1 MCRAGPARAGPALQR
16 TSKVYRDS
24 CDLIKLSAV
33 DRLPARRK
41 QHRFLN
47 RAKIDESLFTTR
59 KNENVTTSRTSIGAL
74 PLAEFLPQRVSLLY
88 RLSGND
94 VPAILLTSVIAA
106 FALWGY
112 ISDKLLVAWL
122 IWLVVASLVRI
133 VLKRGYRLRRP
144 GPEAAGRWEGYFC
157 LTSALVG
164 AAWGLTVMLLY
175 PEHGQFHE
183 ILLPFLIGS
192 VAMGLPPA
200 LAPSPKAFAC
210 FITPILAPLI
220 GLLFGQGGA
229 FNTSAGILILVFTA
243 VLLALYL
250 SANRALIETLTF
262 GKENEQLL
270 EQVKQ
275 AKERLDLALQAA
287 NILIW
292 DWDARRT
299 DVFLGGSWAVILR
312 VGKETSALTLD
323 QLAQMVHP
331 DDLPKVKQA
340 LSNSLNGGESE
351 YVAEH
356 RVKTLAGGWVW
367 SLSRGRVVE
376 RDASGRALRM
386 TGVNVDID
394 DRKRAEA
401 ELLTAVQREK
411 ELSEMKSKFVSTASH
426 EFRTP
431 LATMLSSAELLEH
444 YSDNLAPGE
453 RKNLLQTIQ
462 DGAKR
467 MSEMIDGVLTLGR
480 AESGVLK
487 LNPGPLNLRELCG
500 RVVSE
505 FRIAQGK
512 QHIITLD
519 DRFDRVEA
527 HMDERLLRHILN
539 NLLSNAVKYSPPG
552 SEVTFSLSRRGEKA
566 AIEIQDR
573 GIGIPLEDQPRMFE
587 SFHRA
592 SNVENRSGTG
602 LGLAIVKKAVELH
615 GGEISLTSAVGS
627 GTRFTVMI
635 PLRPIR
641 QPAGVS

>member
-1 MCRAGPARAGPALQR
+1 MDPL
-16 TSKVYRDS
+16 
-24 CDLIKLSAV
+24 L
-33 DRLPARRK
+33 ARRK
-41 QHRFLN
+41 RHRFLN

-74 PLAEFLPQRVSLLY
+74 SSAEFLPQRVSLLY

-133 VLKRGYRLRRP
+133 VLKRAYRLRRP

-164 AAWGLTVMLLY
+164 TAWGLTVMLLY

-200 LAPSPKAFAC
+200 LAPSPKSFAC
-210 FITPILAPLI
+210 LIVPIFAPLI
-220 GLLFGQGGA
+220 GLLFSQGGA
-229 FNTSAGILILVFTA
+229 FNTSAGILILVFSA

-250 SANRALIETLTF
+250 SSNRALIETLRF
-262 GKENEQLL
+262 GRENERLL
-270 EQVKQ
+270 EQVKE

-287 NILIW
+287 NILSW

-299 DVFLGGSWAVILR
+299 DVLLGGSWAIILR
-312 VGKETSALTLD
+312 VGKETSALTLE

-331 DDLPKVKQA
+331 DDLPKVKQV
-340 LSNSLNGGESE
+340 LGNCLNGGESE
-351 YVAEH
+351 YMAEH
-356 RVKTLAGGWVW
+356 RIRTLAGGWVW
-367 SLSRGRVVE
+367 SLGRGRVVE
-376 RDASGRALRM
+376 RDAAGRALRM

-401 ELLTAVQREK
+401 ELLAAVQREK

-444 YSDNLAPGE
+444 YAESLSPAE
-453 RKNLLQTIQ
+453 KVNLLQTIQ
-462 DGAKR
+462 ASAKR
-467 MSEMIDGVLTLGR
+467 MSEMIDDVLTLGR

-487 LNPGPLNLRELCG
+487 LNLGPTNLRELCG

-552 SEVTFSLSRRGEKA
+552 SEVTFSLARRGEQA

>member
-1 MCRAGPARAGPALQR
+1 M
-16 TSKVYRDS
+16 
-24 CDLIKLSAV
+24 
-33 DRLPARRK
+33 
-41 QHRFLN
+41 LN
-47 RAKIDESLFTTR
+47 RARINDSLFTTPE
-59 KNENVTTSRTSIGAL
+59 NENVTPSRAPVGAL
-74 PLAEFLPQRVSLLY
+74 SSAEFLPQRVSLLY
-88 RLSGND
+88 RLSGKD
-94 VPAILLTSVIAA
+94 VPAILLTAAIAA

-112 ISDKLLVAWL
+112 ISDKLLFAWL
-122 IWLVVASLVRI
+122 IWLVLASVVRL
-133 VLKRGYRLRRP
+133 VLKRAYHLRQP
-144 GPEAAGRWEGYFC
+144 GPDAAARWEGYFC
-157 LTSALVG
+157 LTSAAVG
-164 AAWGLTVMLLY
+164 TAWGLTVMLLY
-175 PEHGQFHE
+175 PERGQFHE

-200 LAPSPKAFAC
+200 LAPSPKSFAC
-210 FITPILAPLI
+210 LIVPIFAPLI
-220 GLLFGQGGA
+220 GLLFSQGGA
-229 FNTSAGILILVFTA
+229 FNTSAGILILLFSA
-243 VLLALYL
+243 VLLALYM
-250 SANRALIETLTF
+250 SSNRALIETLRYSR
-262 GKENEQLL
+262 ENERLL
-270 EQVKQ
+270 EQVKEQ
-275 AKERLDLALQAA
+275 KERLDLALQAA

-292 DWDARRT
+292 DWDVRRT
-299 DVFLGGSWAVILR
+299 NVLLDGSWAIILR

-323 QLAQMVHP
+323 ELAHMVHP
-331 DDLPKVKQA
+331 DDLHKVKQA
-340 LSNSLNGGESE
+340 LSKCLNGGESE

-367 SLSRGRVVE
+367 SKGRGRVVE
-376 RDASGRALRM
+376 RDEDGRPLRM

-394 DRKRAEA
+394 DSKRAEV
-401 ELLTAVQREK
+401 ELLAAVQREK

-444 YSDNLAPGE
+444 YSESLSPAE
-453 RKNLLQTIQ
+453 RGNLLQTIQ
-462 DGAKR
+462 GSAKR
-467 MSEMIDGVLTLGR
+467 MSEMIDDVLTLGR

-487 LNPGPLNLRELCG
+487 LNLAPTNLRELCS

-519 DRFDRVEA
+519 DRFDRSDA
-527 HMDERLLRHILN
+527 TLDERLLRHILN

-552 SEVTFSLSRRGEKA
+552 SEVTFSLSRRDEHA

-573 GIGIPLEDQPRMFE
+573 GIGIPVEDQPRMFE

-592 SNVENRSGTG
+592 SNVENRPGTG

-635 PLRPIR
+635 PLRPIE
-641 QPAGVS
+641 QPAGVN

>member
-1 MCRAGPARAGPALQR
+1 VAKPSSSIAAL
-16 TSKVYRDS
+16 SS
-24 CDLIKLSAV
+24 
-33 DRLPARRK
+33 
-41 QHRFLN
+41 
-47 RAKIDESLFTTR
+47 
-59 KNENVTTSRTSIGAL
+59 
-74 PLAEFLPQRVSLLY
+74 AEFLPQRVSLLY
-88 RLSGND
+88 RLAGTD
-94 VPAILLTSVIAA
+94 VPAIFAVSAIAA

-112 ISDKLLVAWL
+112 ISDALLAAWL
-122 IWLVVASLVRI
+122 IWLVVTSLVR
-133 VLKRGYRLRRP
+133 LALNRAFKMRKP
-144 GPEAAGRWEGYFC
+144 GPDGAQRWEGYFC
-157 LTSALVG
+157 LTSAAVG

-175 PEHGQFHE
+175 PAHGQLHE
-183 ILLPFLIGS
+183 VLIPFLIGS

-210 FITPILAPLI
+210 LIVPIFAPMI
-220 GLLFGQGGA
+220 GLLFSQGGA
-229 FNTSAGILILVFTA
+229 FNTSAGILILVFAA

-250 SANRALIETLTF
+250 SSNRALTETLRF
-262 GKENEQLL
+262 GRENERLL
-270 EQVKQ
+270 EQIKE

-299 DVFLGGSWAVILR
+299 DVFLGGSWAIILK
-312 VGKETSALTLD
+312 VGKDTSALTVD

-331 DDLPKVKQA
+331 DDLPRVRQTLVSCLKGA
-340 LSNSLNGGESE
+340 EAE
-351 YVAEH
+351 YVAEY
-356 RVKTLAGGWVW
+356 RIRTLAGGWVW

-376 RDASGRALRM
+376 RDATGRALRM

-401 ELLTAVQREK
+401 ELLAAVQREK

-444 YSDNLAPGE
+444 YSNSLGQDE
-453 RKNLLQTIQ
+453 KRNLLQTIQ
-462 DGAKR
+462 GSAKR
-467 MSEMIDGVLTLGR
+467 MSEMIDDVLTLGR

-487 LNPGPLNLRELCG
+487 LNVGPTNLRELCN

-505 FRIAQGK
+505 FRIAQGR
-512 QHIITLD
+512 HHLITLD
-519 DRFDRVEA
+519 DRFDRLEA
-527 HMDERLLRHILN
+527 LMDERLLRHILN

-552 SEVTFSLSRRGEKA
+552 SEVTFSLERREENA

-573 GIGIPLEDQPRMFE
+573 GIGIPPEDQPRMFE

-592 SNVENRSGTG
+592 SNVENRPGTG

-615 GGEISLTSAVGS
+615 GGEISLKSAVGA
-627 GTRFTVMI
+627 GTRFTVVL
-635 PLRPIR
+635 PLRPAG
-641 QPAGVS
+641 QTAGVR

>member
-1 MCRAGPARAGPALQR
+1 MAKPSSSIA
-16 TSKVYRDS
+16 
-24 CDLIKLSAV
+24 DLS
-33 DRLPARRK
+33 
-41 QHRFLN
+41 
-47 RAKIDESLFTTR
+47 S
-59 KNENVTTSRTSIGAL
+59 
-74 PLAEFLPQRVSLLY
+74 AEFLPQRVSLLY
-88 RLSGND
+88 RLAGTD
-94 VPAILLTSVIAA
+94 VPAIFAVSAIAA

-112 ISDKLLVAWL
+112 ISDALLAAWL
-122 IWLVVASLVRI
+122 IWLVVTSLVR
-133 VLKRGYRLRRP
+133 LALNRTFKMRKP
-144 GPEAAGRWEGYFC
+144 GPDGAQRWEGYFC
-157 LTSALVG
+157 LTSAAVG

-175 PEHGQFHE
+175 PAHGQLHE
-183 ILLPFLIGS
+183 VLIPFLIGS

-210 FITPILAPLI
+210 LIVPIFAPMI
-220 GLLFGQGGA
+220 GLLFSQGGA
-229 FNTSAGILILVFTA
+229 FNTSAGILILVFAA

-250 SANRALIETLTF
+250 SSNRALTETLRF
-262 GKENEQLL
+262 GRENERLL
-270 EQVKQ
+270 EQIKE

-299 DVFLGGSWAVILR
+299 DVFLGGSWAIILK
-312 VGKETSALTLD
+312 VGKDTSALTVD

-331 DDLPKVKQA
+331 DDLPKVRQTLVNCLRGA
-340 LSNSLNGGESE
+340 EPE
-351 YVAEH
+351 YVAEY
-356 RVKTLAGGWVW
+356 RIKTLAGGWVW

-376 RDASGRALRM
+376 RDATGRALRM

-401 ELLTAVQREK
+401 ELLAAVQREK

-444 YSDNLAPGE
+444 YSNSLGQDE
-453 RKNLLQTIQ
+453 KRNLLQTIQ
-462 DGAKR
+462 ASAKR
-467 MSEMIDGVLTLGR
+467 MSEMIDDVLTLGR

-487 LNPGPLNLRELCG
+487 LNVGPTNLRELCN

-505 FRIAQGK
+505 FRIAQGR
-512 QHIITLD
+512 HHVITLD
-519 DRFDRVEA
+519 DRFDRLEA
-527 HMDERLLRHILN
+527 LMDERLLRHILN

-552 SEVTFSLSRRGEKA
+552 SEVTFSLERREEKA

-573 GIGIPLEDQPRMFE
+573 GIGIPPEDQPRMFE

-592 SNVENRSGTG
+592 SNVENRPGTG

-615 GGEISLTSAVGS
+615 GGEISLKSAVGA
-627 GTRFTVMI
+627 GTRFTVVL
-635 PLRPIR
+635 PLRPAG
-641 QPAGVS
+641 QTAGVG

>member
-1 MCRAGPARAGPALQR
+1 
-16 TSKVYRDS
+16 
-24 CDLIKLSAV
+24 
-33 DRLPARRK
+33 
-41 QHRFLN
+41 
-47 RAKIDESLFTTR
+47 
-59 KNENVTTSRTSIGAL
+59 VTTSRASIGAL
-74 PLAEFLPQRVSLLY
+74 SSAEFLPQRVSLLY

-94 VPAILLTSVIAA
+94 VPAILLTSAIAA

-112 ISDKLLVAWL
+112 ISDKLLFAWL
-122 IWLVVASLVRI
+122 IWLVLASLVRLA
-133 VLKRGYRLRRP
+133 LKRGYRLRQP
-144 GPEAAGRWEGYFC
+144 GPEAAGRWEGFFC
-157 LTSALVG
+157 LTSAAVG
-164 AAWGLTVMLLY
+164 TTWGLSVMLLY

-192 VAMGLPPA
+192 IAMGLPPA
-200 LAPSPKAFAC
+200 LAPSPKSFAC
-210 FITPILAPLI
+210 LIVPILAPLI

-243 VLLALYL
+243 VLLALYI
-250 SANRALIETLTF
+250 SANRALIETLRF
-262 GKENEQLL
+262 GRENERLL
-270 EQVKQ
+270 EQVKE

-292 DWDARRT
+292 DWDAHRAN
-299 DVFLGGSWAVILR
+299 VFLGGSWAIILR
-312 VGKETSALTLD
+312 VGKETSSRTVEE
-323 QLAQMVHP
+323 LAEMVHP

-340 LSNSLNGGESE
+340 LAGCLNGPESE
-351 YVAEH
+351 YMAEH
-356 RVKTLAGGWVW
+356 RVRTLAGGWVW

-376 RDASGRALRM
+376 RDAGGQALRM

-394 DRKRAEA
+394 DRKRAEV
-401 ELLTAVQREK
+401 ELLAAVQREK

-444 YSDNLAPGE
+444 YSESLSPAE
-453 RKNLLQTIQ
+453 RLNLLQTIQ
-462 DGAKR
+462 SSAKR
-467 MSEMIDGVLTLGR
+467 MSEMIDDLLTLGR

-487 LNPGPLNLRELCG
+487 LNLGPTNLRELCG

-512 QHIITLD
+512 QHVITLD
-519 DRFDRVEA
+519 DRFDRLETY
-527 HMDERLLRHILN
+527 MDERLLRHILN

-552 SEVTFSLSRRGEKA
+552 SEVTFSLARRDEQA

-592 SNVENRSGTG
+592 SNVENRPGTG

-627 GTRFTVMI
+627 GTRFTVML
-635 PLRPIR
+635 PLRPIN
-641 QPAGVS
+641 QPAEAN

>member
-1 MCRAGPARAGPALQR
+1 MAKPSSSIAAL
-16 TSKVYRDS
+16 SS
-24 CDLIKLSAV
+24 
-33 DRLPARRK
+33 
-41 QHRFLN
+41 
-47 RAKIDESLFTTR
+47 
-59 KNENVTTSRTSIGAL
+59 
-74 PLAEFLPQRVSLLY
+74 AEFLPQRVSLLY
-88 RLSGND
+88 RLAGTD
-94 VPAILLTSVIAA
+94 VPAIFAVSAIAA

-112 ISDKLLVAWL
+112 ISDALLAAWL
-122 IWLVVASLVRI
+122 IWLVVTSLVR
-133 VLKRGYRLRRP
+133 LALNRAFKMRKP
-144 GPEAAGRWEGYFC
+144 GPDGAQRWEGYFC
-157 LTSALVG
+157 LTSAAVG

-175 PEHGQFHE
+175 PAHGQLHE
-183 ILLPFLIGS
+183 VLIPFLIGS

-210 FITPILAPLI
+210 LIVPIFAPMI
-220 GLLFGQGGA
+220 GLLFSQGGA
-229 FNTSAGILILVFTA
+229 FNTSAGILILVFAA

-250 SANRALIETLTF
+250 SSNRALTETLRF
-262 GKENEQLL
+262 GRENERLL
-270 EQVKQ
+270 EQIKE

-299 DVFLGGSWAVILR
+299 DVFLGGSWAIILK
-312 VGKETSALTLD
+312 VGKDTSALTVD

-331 DDLPKVKQA
+331 DDLPRVRQTLVSCLKGA
-340 LSNSLNGGESE
+340 EPE
-351 YVAEH
+351 YVAEY
-356 RVKTLAGGWVW
+356 RIRTLAGGWVW

-376 RDASGRALRM
+376 RDATGRALRM

-401 ELLTAVQREK
+401 ELLAAVQREK

-444 YSDNLAPGE
+444 YSNSLGQDE
-453 RKNLLQTIQ
+453 KRNLLQTIQ
-462 DGAKR
+462 GSAKR
-467 MSEMIDGVLTLGR
+467 MSEMIDDVLTLGR

-487 LNPGPLNLRELCG
+487 LNVGPTNLRELCN

-505 FRIAQGK
+505 FRIAQGR
-512 QHIITLD
+512 HHLITLD
-519 DRFDRVEA
+519 DRFDRLEA
-527 HMDERLLRHILN
+527 LMDERLLRHILN

-552 SEVTFSLSRRGEKA
+552 SEVTFSLERREENA

-573 GIGIPLEDQPRMFE
+573 GIGIPPEDQPRMFE

-592 SNVENRSGTG
+592 SNVENRPGTG

-615 GGEISLTSAVGS
+615 GGEISLKSAVGA
-627 GTRFTVMI
+627 GTRFTVVL
-635 PLRPIR
+635 PLRPAG
-641 QPAGVS
+641 QTAGVR

>member
-1 MCRAGPARAGPALQR
+1 
-16 TSKVYRDS
+16 
-24 CDLIKLSAV
+24 
-33 DRLPARRK
+33 
-41 QHRFLN
+41 
-47 RAKIDESLFTTR
+47 
-59 KNENVTTSRTSIGAL
+59 VTTSRASIGAL
-74 PLAEFLPQRVSLLY
+74 SSAEFLPQRVSLLY

-94 VPAILLTSVIAA
+94 VPAILLTSAIAG

-122 IWLVVASLVRI
+122 IWLVLASLVRI
-133 VLKRGYRLRRP
+133 LLKRAYQLRRP

-157 LTSALVG
+157 LTSASVG
-164 AAWGLTVMLLY
+164 TAWGLTVMLLY

-200 LAPSPKAFAC
+200 LAPSPKSFAC
-210 FITPILAPLI
+210 LIVPIFAPLI
-220 GLLFGQGGA
+220 GLLFSQGGA
-229 FNTSAGILILVFTA
+229 FNTSAGILILVFSA

-250 SANRALIETLTF
+250 SSNRALIETLRF
-262 GKENEQLL
+262 GRENERLL
-270 EQVKQ
+270 EQVKE

-299 DVFLGGSWAVILR
+299 NVFLGGSWAIILR
-312 VGKETSALTLD
+312 VGKETSALSLD
-323 QLAQMVHP
+323 DLAQMVHP
-331 DDLPKVKQA
+331 DDLPKVRQA
-340 LSNSLNGGESE
+340 LNKCLNGGESE

-376 RDASGRALRM
+376 RDAGGRAQRM

-394 DRKRAEA
+394 DRKRAEV
-401 ELLTAVQREK
+401 ELLAAVQREK

-444 YSDNLAPGE
+444 YSESLSPAE
-453 RKNLLQTIQ
+453 KLNLLQTIQ
-462 DGAKR
+462 GGAKR
-467 MSEMIDGVLTLGR
+467 MSEMIDDVLTLGR

-487 LNPGPLNLRELCG
+487 LNLGPTNLRELCG

-519 DRFDRVEA
+519 DRFDRPDA
-527 HMDERLLRHILN
+527 TLDERLLRHILN

-552 SEVTFSLSRRGEKA
+552 SEVTLSLSRRDEQA
-566 AIEIQDR
+566 TIEIQDR

-592 SNVENRSGTG
+592 SNVENRPGTG

-615 GGEISLTSAVGS
+615 GGDISLTSAVGS

-635 PLRPIR
+635 PLRPIE
-641 QPAGVS
+641 QPAGVN

>member
-1 MCRAGPARAGPALQR
+1 
-16 TSKVYRDS
+16 
-24 CDLIKLSAV
+24 
-33 DRLPARRK
+33 
-41 QHRFLN
+41 
-47 RAKIDESLFTTR
+47 
-59 KNENVTTSRTSIGAL
+59 VTTSRTSIGAL
-74 PLAEFLPQRVSLLY
+74 SSAEFLPQRVSLLY

-133 VLKRGYRLRRP
+133 VLKRAYRLRRP

-164 AAWGLTVMLLY
+164 ATWGLTVMLLY

-200 LAPSPKAFAC
+200 LAPSPKSFAC
-210 FITPILAPLI
+210 LIVPIFAPLI
-220 GLLFGQGGA
+220 GLLFSQGGA
-229 FNTSAGILILVFTA
+229 FNTSAGILILVFSA

-250 SANRALIETLTF
+250 SSNRALIETLRF
-262 GKENEQLL
+262 GQENERLL
-270 EQVKQ
+270 EQIKE

-287 NILIW
+287 NILSW

-299 DVFLGGSWAVILR
+299 NVFLGGSWAIILR

-323 QLAQMVHP
+323 ELAQMVHP
-331 DDLPKVKQA
+331 DDLQKVKQA
-340 LSNSLNGGESE
+340 LSQCLDGGESE
-351 YVAEH
+351 YMAEH

-367 SLSRGRVVE
+367 SLGRGRVVE
-376 RDASGRALRM
+376 RDAGGRALRM

-394 DRKRAEA
+394 DRKRAEV
-401 ELLTAVQREK
+401 ELLAAVQREK

-444 YSDNLAPGE
+444 YSESLSPAE
-453 RKNLLQTIQ
+453 KLNLLQTIQ
-462 DGAKR
+462 GGAKR
-467 MSEMIDGVLTLGR
+467 MSEMIDDVLTLGR

-487 LNPGPLNLRELCG
+487 LNLGPTNLRELCG

-552 SEVTFSLSRRGEKA
+552 SEVTFSLARRGEQA

-635 PLRPIR
+635 PLRPIK

>member
-1 MCRAGPARAGPALQR
+1 VQAAPR
-16 TSKVYRDS
+16 TKPCQNSCLRDDS
-24 CDLIKLSAV
+24 DQESVAKPSSSIADLS
-33 DRLPARRK
+33 
-41 QHRFLN
+41 
-47 RAKIDESLFTTR
+47 S
-59 KNENVTTSRTSIGAL
+59 
-74 PLAEFLPQRVSLLY
+74 AEFLPQRVSLLY
-88 RLSGND
+88 RLAGTD
-94 VPAILLTSVIAA
+94 VPAIFAVSAIAA

-112 ISDKLLVAWL
+112 ISDALLAAWL
-122 IWLVVASLVRI
+122 IWLVVTSLVR
-133 VLKRGYRLRRP
+133 LALNRTFKMRKP
-144 GPEAAGRWEGYFC
+144 GPDGAQRWEGYFC
-157 LTSALVG
+157 LTSAAVG

-175 PEHGQFHE
+175 PAHGQLHE
-183 ILLPFLIGS
+183 VLIPFLIGS

-210 FITPILAPLI
+210 LIVPIFAPMI
-220 GLLFGQGGA
+220 GLLFSQGGA
-229 FNTSAGILILVFTA
+229 FNTSAGILILVFAA

-250 SANRALIETLTF
+250 SSNRALTETLRF
-262 GKENEQLL
+262 GRENERLL
-270 EQVKQ
+270 EQIKE

-299 DVFLGGSWAVILR
+299 DVFLGGSWAIILK
-312 VGKETSALTLD
+312 VGKDTSALTVD

-331 DDLPKVKQA
+331 DDLPKVRQTLVNCLRGA
-340 LSNSLNGGESE
+340 EPE
-351 YVAEH
+351 YVAEY
-356 RVKTLAGGWVW
+356 RIKTLAGGWVW

-376 RDASGRALRM
+376 RDATGRALRM

-401 ELLTAVQREK
+401 ELLAAVQREK

-444 YSDNLAPGE
+444 YSNSLGQDE
-453 RKNLLQTIQ
+453 KRNLLQTIQ
-462 DGAKR
+462 ASAKR
-467 MSEMIDGVLTLGR
+467 MSEMIDDVLTLGR

-487 LNPGPLNLRELCG
+487 LNVGPTNLRELCN

-505 FRIAQGK
+505 FRIAQGR
-512 QHIITLD
+512 HHVITLD
-519 DRFDRVEA
+519 DRFDRLEA
-527 HMDERLLRHILN
+527 LMDERLLRHILN

-552 SEVTFSLSRRGEKA
+552 SEVTFSLERREEKA

-573 GIGIPLEDQPRMFE
+573 GIGIPPEDQPRMFE

-592 SNVENRSGTG
+592 SNVENRPGTG

-615 GGEISLTSAVGS
+615 GGEISLKSAVGA
-627 GTRFTVMI
+627 GTRFTVVL
-635 PLRPIR
+635 PLRPAG
-641 QPAGVS
+641 QTAGVG

>member
-1 MCRAGPARAGPALQR
+1 
-16 TSKVYRDS
+16 
-24 CDLIKLSAV
+24 
-33 DRLPARRK
+33 
-41 QHRFLN
+41 
-47 RAKIDESLFTTR
+47 
-59 KNENVTTSRTSIGAL
+59 VTTPRASIGAL
-74 PLAEFLPQRVSLLY
+74 SSAEFLPQRVSLLY

-94 VPAILLTSVIAA
+94 IPAILLTSAIAA

-112 ISDKLLVAWL
+112 ISDKLLFAWL
-122 IWLVVASLVRI
+122 IWLVLASLVRI
-133 VLKRGYRLRRP
+133 VLKRAYRLRRP
-144 GPEAAGRWEGYFC
+144 EPEAAARWEGFFC
-157 LTSALVG
+157 LTSAAVG
-164 AAWGLTVMLLY
+164 TAWGLTVMLLY

-200 LAPSPKAFAC
+200 LAPSPKSFAC
-210 FITPILAPLI
+210 LIVPIFAPLI
-220 GLLFGQGGA
+220 GLLFSQGGA
-229 FNTSAGILILVFTA
+229 FNTSAAILILVFSA

-250 SANRALIETLTF
+250 SSNRALIETLRF
-262 GKENEQLL
+262 GQENERLL
-270 EQVKQ
+270 EQVKE

-299 DVFLGGSWAVILR
+299 NVFLGGSWAIILR
-312 VGKETSALTLD
+312 VGKETSAPTLD
-323 QLAQMVHP
+323 ELAQMVHP

-340 LSNSLNGGESE
+340 LSNCLDGAESE

-356 RVKTLAGGWVW
+356 RIRTLAGGWVW

-376 RDASGRALRM
+376 RDAGGRALRM

-444 YSDNLAPGE
+444 YSESLSPAE
-453 RKNLLQTIQ
+453 KVNLLRTIQ
-462 DGAKR
+462 GSAKR
-467 MSEMIDGVLTLGR
+467 MKEMIDDVLTLGR

-487 LNPGPLNLRELCG
+487 LNLGPTNLRELCG

-505 FRIAQGK
+505 FRIAQGS

-519 DRFDRVEA
+519 DRFDRLEA
-527 HMDERLLRHILN
+527 YMDERLLRHILN

-552 SEVTFSLSRRGEKA
+552 SEVTFSLARRGEQA
-566 AIEIQDR
+566 AIEIRDR

-592 SNVENRSGTG
+592 SNVENRPGTG

-615 GGEISLTSAVGS
+615 GGEISLSSAIGS
-627 GTRFTVMI
+627 GTRFTVML
-635 PLRPIR
+635 PLRPVK
-641 QPAGVS
+641 QPVGVN

>member
-1 MCRAGPARAGPALQR
+1 
-16 TSKVYRDS
+16 
-24 CDLIKLSAV
+24 
-33 DRLPARRK
+33 
-41 QHRFLN
+41 
-47 RAKIDESLFTTR
+47 
-59 KNENVTTSRTSIGAL
+59 VTTSRTSIGAL
-74 PLAEFLPQRVSLLY
+74 SSAEFLPQRVSLLY

-133 VLKRGYRLRRP
+133 VLKRAYRLRRP
-144 GPEAAGRWEGYFC
+144 GPEAAGSWEGYFC

-164 AAWGLTVMLLY
+164 TAWGLTVMLLY
-175 PEHGQFHE
+175 PEQGQFHE

-200 LAPSPKAFAC
+200 LAPSPKSFAC
-210 FITPILAPLI
+210 LILPIFAPLI
-220 GLLFGQGGA
+220 GLLFSQGGA
-229 FNTSAGILILVFTA
+229 FNTSAGILILVFSA

-250 SANRALIETLTF
+250 SSNRALIETLRF
-262 GKENEQLL
+262 GRENERLL
-270 EQVKQ
+270 EQVKE

-299 DVFLGGSWAVILR
+299 NVFLGGSWAIILR
-312 VGKETSALTLD
+312 VGKETSALSPD
-323 QLAQMVHP
+323 ELAQMVHP

-340 LSNSLNGGESE
+340 LSQCLDGGQSE

-376 RDASGRALRM
+376 RDAGGRALRM

-401 ELLTAVQREK
+401 ELLAAVQREK

-444 YSDNLAPGE
+444 YAESLSPAE
-453 RKNLLQTIQ
+453 KVNLLQTIQ
-462 DGAKR
+462 GSAKR
-467 MSEMIDGVLTLGR
+467 MSEMIDDVLTLGR

-487 LNPGPLNLRELCG
+487 LNLGPTNLRELCG

-519 DRFDRVEA
+519 DRFDRLEA

-552 SEVTFSLSRRGEKA
+552 SEVTFSLARRGEQA

-635 PLRPIR
+635 PLQPIE